1 MFLHNFCVFVDKT
14 ERFIYE
20 NQSKTYCSKTA
31 VTPKQIIRKNRSI
44 QPTKK
49 YICKSR
55 KFSKLS
61 IGGNQ
66 NRKIII

>member
-20 NQSKTYCSKTA
+20 NQSKTHSSKTA

-44 QPTKK
+44 QPTKNIYMQK
-49 YICKSR
+49 P
-55 KFSKLS
+55 
-61 IGGNQ
+61 
-66 NRKIII
+66 